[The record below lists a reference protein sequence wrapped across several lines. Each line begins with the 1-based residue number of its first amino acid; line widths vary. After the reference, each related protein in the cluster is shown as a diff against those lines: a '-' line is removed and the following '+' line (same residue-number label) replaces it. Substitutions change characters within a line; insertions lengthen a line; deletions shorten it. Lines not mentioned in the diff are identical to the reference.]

1 MFLSLF
7 LYPRIKFLQFIG
19 SKESKNQRYLLADT
33 LDANRFKIKAIA
45 AEIKILKLWWW
56 GK

>member
-7 LYPRIKFLQFIG
+7 LLYPRIKLFG
-19 SKESKNQRYLLADT
+19 SKESKNQRDLLADT
-33 LDANRFKIKAIA
+33 LGANRFKIKAVYP
-45 AEIKILKLWWW
+45 EIKILKLWWW